1 MITNC
6 LIIFLFYILL
16 LFLIYFIL
24 LKQKKAKKKEYLSN
38 KHKFLDH
45 NFLLKKIPENIKKKM
60 SITLKKNKK
69 GIGLYSTKL
78 IKKGSVITLY
88 PLIIHKDTSKNKYKS
103 LTKCIYCF
111 TLYSNNGEEINNL
124 IGDVDNSIFKP
135 TKIGNKILPYWGHFA
150 NEPDKNSKANSKI
163 NINTRENYKNRK
175 VLKVGDKLTYKLIAT
190 KNIKPNTEITWCY
203 GNSYNRDYETSCS
216 ENE

>member
-1 MITNC
+1 MITIY
-6 LIIFLFYILL
+6 LIIFLFLICFLL
-16 LFLIYFIL
+16 L
-24 LKQKKAKKKEYLSN
+24 KSKKKKIKEFLLN

-69 GIGLYSTKL
+69 GVGLYSTKF

-88 PLIIHKDTSKNKYKS
+88 PLIVHKDTSKKKYKI

-111 TLYSNNGEEINNL
+111 TLYSKKSEQIDNL
-124 IGDVDNSIFKP
+124 IGDVDNTIIEPK
-135 TKIGNKILPYWGHFA
+135 KIGNKILPYWGHFA
-150 NEPDKNSKANSKI
+150 NEPDKHTKSNSEI
-163 NINTRENYKNRK
+163 NINISENYKNRK

-203 GNSYNRDYETSCS
+203 GNTYTRNYETSCS
-216 ENE
+216 DND